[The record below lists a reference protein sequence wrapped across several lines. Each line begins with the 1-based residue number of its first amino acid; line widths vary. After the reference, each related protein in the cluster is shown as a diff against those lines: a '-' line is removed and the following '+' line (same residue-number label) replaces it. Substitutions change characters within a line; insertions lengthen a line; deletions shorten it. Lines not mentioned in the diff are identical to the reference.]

1 MTTSTRTDVSVRS
14 YILALQAGQRPA
26 RPDCG
31 PFWSPLVDI
40 LEDLAFNPKF
50 KGKPQSIAAAF
61 TGVAAGNPALDDLL
75 HSSDQQQE
83 ETILIAP
90 NAMLA
95 LPEFAYLPKD
105 LSRGACTWLDQYE
118 AFSLLAS
125 PEGYDHFHVFCGLWL
140 LSTVAA
146 RRVYIAKGQG
156 KVYPNLMFS
165 LFSKTSTSA
174 KSTTAEV
181 AVNILKKTGLGYHLT
196 PKRIS
201 PQRLMS
207 EMAGTILPTN
217 YGDLDA
223 LQRERIRQRLA
234 MAGQKAMFS
243 DEFGK
248 FIRSILRKQSTN
260 TEFQS
265 LLLEMDS
272 CPDDFDSST
281 FSRGGENIEA
291 PYLSMLGC
299 MTPPDLTENSKSG
312 ADFWADGFW
321 ARFGFVAAPVGSD
334 KDETLDL
341 EELPI
346 PLTLISPLIDWHQRL
361 GLPECSITELPGK
374 DPDQPSGKFVISRG
388 SLPEIKATIDQ
399 ESKDAYKRYRTALKQ
414 LFKTYKHEDFNGSY
428 ARLPEMAVRIAL
440 LLASLENDNHVEI
453 RHWARAQE
461 LTELLRASLHEMYTQ
476 VNAPTEPESSPASL
490 IEDDILRILTKKG
503 PLTLNVLR
511 TSYLKKRSVDQ
522 LERALRQMDRAG
534 MIQSFP
540 THGSTKYK
548 IKKIIEEDRDDGTD
562 DEFN

>member
-1 MTTSTRTDVSVRS
+1 
-14 YILALQAGQRPA
+14 
-26 RPDCG
+26 
-31 PFWSPLVDI
+31 VDI
-40 LEDLAFNPKF
+40 LEDLAFNSKF

-61 TGVAAGNPALDDLL
+61 AGVAAGNPALDDLL
-75 HSSDQQQE
+75 HSSDQGE
-83 ETILIAP
+83 EVSIQPNILMP
-90 NAMLA
+90 A
-95 LPEFAYLPKD
+95 LPESAQLPPD
-105 LSRGACTWLDQYE
+105 LSHGACAWLDQYE
-118 AFSLLAS
+118 SFSQQAS

-146 RRVYIAKGQG
+146 RRMYIAKGQG
-156 KVYPNLMFS
+156 KVYPNLMLS

-181 AVNILKKTGLGYHLT
+181 AVNILKKAGLGYHLT

-223 LQRERIRQRLA
+223 LQRERIRQKLA

-265 LLLEMDS
+265 LLLELDS

-291 PYLSMLGC
+291 PYLSLLGC
-299 MTPPDLTENSKSG
+299 MTPPDLRENSKSG
-312 ADFWADGFW
+312 ADFWTDGFW
-321 ARFGFVAAPVGSD
+321 ARFLFVAAPLGSD

-341 EELPI
+341 EEFPI
-346 PLTLISPLIDWHQRL
+346 PPTLISPLVDWHERL
-361 GLPECSITELPGK
+361 GLPQCSINELAGK
-374 DPDQPSGKFVISRG
+374 DEQPSGKFMISRE
-388 SLPEIKATIDQ
+388 SLPETKATVDQ
-399 ESKDAYKRYRTALKQ
+399 ETKDAYKRYRSGLKQ
-414 LFKTYKHEDFNGSY
+414 LFKKYKHEDFNGSY
-428 ARLPEMAVRIAL
+428 TRLPDAALRIAL
-440 LLASLENDNHVEI
+440 LMASLENDTHVEI

-461 LTELLRASLHEMYTQ
+461 LTELLRASLHEMYNQ
-476 VNAPTEPESSPASL
+476 VNTPIEEESSPVSRV
-490 IEDDILRILTKKG
+490 EDDILRILTKKG

-534 MIQSFP
+534 MIESFP
-540 THGSTKYK
+540 AHGSTKYK
-548 IKKIIEEDRDDGTD
+548 IKKQLMEEDRDGAD